1 MATVSSLVASILA
14 RLAMED
20 DLAVPTYT
28 ENRIIEAI
36 KHRYTVVFDSF
47 WLPEYTITQEER
59 VLDGIT
65 GKTTAA
71 LAYPIDRFADIRAVF
86 HENYIYP
93 LPRRNTNH
101 RLSAIDNQNMV
112 MDSDLDVGRR
122 FKVIPATS
130 TGKVF
135 VSYRTRLTAFGDA
148 VEIPVDE
155 QLIILGVCFDIL
167 EDDGT
172 NPGAADKFRTF
183 YTERMS
189 QINMQQFQNASST
202 SPAMNYPTR
211 WT

>member
-1 MATVSSLVASILA
+1 MATVETLLASILA

-20 DLAVPTYT
+20 DLSVPIYT

-47 WLPEYTITQEER
+47 WLPEYTITQEEHT
-59 VLDGIT
+59 LDGVT
-65 GKTTAA
+65 GKTVAG
-71 LAYPIDRFADIRAVF
+71 LEYPIDRFADIRAVF

-101 RLSAIDNQNMV
+101 RLGATDNHNMV
-112 MDSDLDVGRR
+112 MDSDLDVDRR
-122 FKVIPATS
+122 FKVIPKIS
-130 TGKVF
+130 TGKVY
-135 VSYRTRLTAFGDA
+135 VSYRTRLTEFIGPT
-148 VEIPVDE
+148 VIPIDE

-183 YTERMS
+183 YAERMS

-202 SPAMNYPTR
+202 SPTMNYPTR
-211 WT
+211 WS